1 MGNHVY
7 VEEGCSRCCI
17 ALGCTAD
24 VKSRISV
31 LAIKR
36 EPMNPTEALRRG
48 FGRHSQTIKRGSID
62 VAALELNTG
71 DIQSRSSRKTYV
83 K

>member
-36 EPMNPTEALRRG
+36 EPMNPTEALRRI
-48 FGRHSQTIKRGSID
+48 RKVTARQGSID